1 MVMHAVPA
9 TTVDGHDEGAPVPP
23 PPEPRRRWPDRLT
36 IMVLVVGILA
46 TAALCTL
53 SRLNYVHNERRQV
66 SVQAQ
71 LAAAALAVTPVEV
84 QRLLG
89 RPATSVAASGDVH
102 LFDDGMISQVGPAPK
117 AFVSARLFRMVGGVP
132 HLVDSLGAATQ
143 LDMTSPEATALLTK
157 AASTGRLTATR
168 TATDTIQRIDYA
180 FAASA
185 LGRTYV
191 AYAEEALPGN
201 RHLDLD
207 AASPLSGMI
216 FALYFGRAET
226 SGALIETNASKLP
239 LEASAAHVTIPLG
252 DQVLTAAMTPRT
264 PLLGTFAAW
273 VAWIVA
279 GAGLLLTAVMALL
292 TERLARRRA
301 VAEQLVTVTEELYRT
316 QRGLAETLQTA
327 LLPKHLAQSAGLAV
341 ATRYVAGTE
350 GIDVGGDWYD
360 LVELPGD
367 RTFFT
372 IGDVSGR
379 GLSAAT
385 MMSRLRHSITAYA
398 TEGNPPAVVLA
409 KVSGLIDLVRDEH
422 FATALCGILD
432 LRTGV
437 VTVANAGHPPLVLIS
452 GGTATTVPTRVGPP
466 LGVGT
471 CYQTDETTLTSG
483 DVLLAY
489 TDGLVERRDESIDAG
504 LERLCHVARPAAE
517 LEDLLDTVLAALVP
531 QGAPQDDAAIL
542 GLKWTP
548 ESRRPEQP

>member
-9 TTVDGHDEGAPVPP
+9 TAAGGDHVA
-23 PPEPRRRWPDRLT
+23 PEPASPPSPRGRQRPDRLT
-36 IMVLVVGILA
+36 IMVLVVGVLA

-71 LAAAALAVTPVEV
+71 LTAAVLSVAPVDV
-84 QRLLG
+84 QRRLG
-89 RPATSVAASGDVH
+89 RPTTSVAASGDVD
-102 LFDDGMISQVGPAPK
+102 LFDAGMKDQVPTT
-117 AFVSARLFRMVGGVP
+117 FVAARLFTMVGGVP
-132 HLVDSLGAATQ
+132 HLVRSIGAATQ
-143 LDMTSPEATALLTK
+143 LDTTSAEATAMLTK
-157 AASTGRLTATR
+157 AATTGKLTVTRL
-168 TATDTIQRIDYA
+168 ATDTTQRLGYA
-180 FAASA
+180 FAATV

-191 AYAEEALPGN
+191 GYAEQELPGD
-201 RHLDLD
+201 RHQELPPG
-207 AASPLSGMI
+207 SPLSDMI
-216 FALYFGRAET
+216 FALYFGPAET
-226 SGALIETNASKLP
+226 QDTLMETNTGDLP
-239 LEASAAHVTIPLG
+239 LGGSAARVTIPFG
-252 DQVLTAAMTPRT
+252 DQVLTAVMTPRT

-279 GAGLLLTAVMALL
+279 AAGVLLTAVMAVL

-301 VAEQLVTVTEELYRT
+301 VAEQLVTVTDELYRT

-327 LLPKHLAQSAGLAV
+327 LLPTHLARSPGLTV

-350 GIDVGGDWYD
+350 GIDIGGDWYD

-367 RTFFT
+367 RMFFT
-372 IGDVSGR
+372 VGDVSGR

-398 TEGNPPAVVLA
+398 VEGNDPATVLA

-432 LRTGV
+432 LRTGLV
-437 VTVANAGHPPLVLIS
+437 RVANAGHPPLVLVS
-452 GGTATTVPTRVGPP
+452 GGTAAAVPTTVGPP

-471 CYQTDETTLTSG
+471 CYETDELSLTSG

-489 TDGLVERRDESIDAG
+489 TDGLIERRDESIDAG

-517 LEDLLDTVLAALVP
+517 LEDLLDTVLAVLVP
-531 QGAPQDDAAIL
+531 RGAPQDDAAIL

-548 ESRRPEQP
+548 